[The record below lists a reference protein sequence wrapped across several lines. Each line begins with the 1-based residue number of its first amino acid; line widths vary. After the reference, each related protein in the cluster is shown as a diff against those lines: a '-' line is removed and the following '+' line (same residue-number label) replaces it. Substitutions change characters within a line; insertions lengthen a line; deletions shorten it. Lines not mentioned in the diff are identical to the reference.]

1 MFGARLWSQRITFS
15 ALVGIAA
22 LGLIACGGD
31 DDPTGP
37 EDEPDPETGPMTAL
51 IDGAAWGANPAGNP
65 TAYLIAPG
73 TYALTGT
80 STGTA
85 GNEIRSISL
94 NLMNLP
100 GPGAYPLGT
109 GAGVSGGI
117 ASYIEPGSGWTTP
130 LSGLAGT
137 LTVTTLT
144 DNRMVGEFAF
154 VANLSTGSGPD
165 TRTISSGAFD
175 VPVVITG
182 TPGEVPD
189 RNRNM
194 ISAKFDDEMW
204 VGSTVATTRNP
215 SVMIW
220 SANNTRWSA
229 SFSWNGVAAPDT
241 LDLSVENPPI
251 SITIGRVDGSATW
264 SLGAG
269 AQGTV
274 AVESVTQSRIA
285 GRFECILPRAL
296 GSGDPLIVTDGVFD
310 IGF

>member
-1 MFGARLWSQRITFS
+1 MFGARARSQRNTFS

-37 EDEPDPETGPMTAL
+37 EDENDPETGPMTAL
-51 IDGAAWGANPAGNP
+51 IDGAAWVANPAANP
-65 TAYLIAPG
+65 TAYLVAPG
-73 TYALTGT
+73 TYSLTGT
-80 STGTA
+80 STGNA

-100 GPGAYPLGT
+100 GPGSYPLGT

-117 ASYIEPGSGWTTP
+117 ASYIESGSGWTTP

-144 DNRMVGEFAF
+144 DSRMVGEFAF
-154 VANLSTGSGPD
+154 VANLITGSGSD

-182 TPGEVPD
+182 TPGAVPD
-189 RNRNM
+189 RSRNV

-215 SVMIW
+215 STMIW
-220 SANNTRWSA
+220 SANNTRWTA
-229 SFSWNGVAAPDT
+229 SFTLTGIAAPDT
-241 LDLSVENPPI
+241 LDLSVENPSI
-251 SITIGRVDGSATW
+251 SITIGLGDGSGAW

-269 AQGTV
+269 AQGTI
-274 AVESVTQSRIA
+274 AIESLTQSRVT
-285 GRFECILPRAL
+285 GRFECTLPRAL
-296 GSGDPLIVTDGVFD
+296 GSGDPLIVTDGVFS